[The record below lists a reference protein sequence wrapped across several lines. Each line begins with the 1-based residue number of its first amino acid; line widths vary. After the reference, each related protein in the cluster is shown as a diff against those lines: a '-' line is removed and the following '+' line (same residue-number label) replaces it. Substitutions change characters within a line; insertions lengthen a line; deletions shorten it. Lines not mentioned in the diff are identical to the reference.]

1 MSMLKEKAYKLVEEL
16 SENQMKELI
25 DFIIFLKLKTN
36 KDALMDIQNASMS
49 STEFWDNAKD
59 DEVWNNV

>member
-1 MSMLKEKAYKLVEEL
+1 MLKEKAYKLVEEL